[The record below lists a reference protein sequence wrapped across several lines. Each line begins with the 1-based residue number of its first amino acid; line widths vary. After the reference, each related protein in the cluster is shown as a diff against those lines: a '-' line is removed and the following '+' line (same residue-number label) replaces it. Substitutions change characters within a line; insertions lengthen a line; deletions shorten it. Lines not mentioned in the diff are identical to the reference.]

1 MSIFLFVYQVARYK
15 QTKYGLIKRGGGQQE
30 SSIGWN
36 VKEID
41 FHNFCIYGRVVLVYN
56 IANIFGENDI
66 LVTASLYRI
75 TLETTKI

>member
-1 MSIFLFVYQVARYK
+1 MQNTNV
-15 QTKYGLIKRGGGQQE
+15 KRGGQQE

-36 VKEID
+36 VKKID

-56 IANIFGENDI
+56 IDAKNFGENDI
-66 LVTASLYRI
+66 LVIVSLYRI